1 MRPAHLLNPLFPNI
15 VIIASKDKP
24 VRTPV
29 ACDHSHQ
36 HHHIPPDGGDRRRV
50 RVIPERPR
58 QGEIPNLVYRR
69 WITKYF
75 IARSLDRKIISFDNC
90 MLQHM
95 LVADWQAA
103 NAVIE
108 FAIVKIEDVEARRA
122 YLMARRLALL
132 NA

>member
-1 MRPAHLLNPLFPNI
+1 
-15 VIIASKDKP
+15 
-24 VRTPV
+24 
-29 ACDHSHQ
+29 
-36 HHHIPPDGGDRRRV
+36 
-50 RVIPERPR
+50 
-58 QGEIPNLVYRR
+58 
-69 WITKYF
+69 
-75 IARSLDRKIISFDNC
+75 